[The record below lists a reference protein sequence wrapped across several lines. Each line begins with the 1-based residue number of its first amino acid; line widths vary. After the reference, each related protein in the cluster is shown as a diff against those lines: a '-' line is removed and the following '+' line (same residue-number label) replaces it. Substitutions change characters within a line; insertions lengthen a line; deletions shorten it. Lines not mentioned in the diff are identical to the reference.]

1 MLFEDASVHDDE
13 QACLPS
19 ALGGLGMDHAFLHPH
34 CLGPDANGVLDHLR
48 HVLGAAE
55 DIYDVHFVGHFF
67 QARVGFLAEHFLFVG
82 IDGNDS
88 VAGRYSATP

>member
-1 MLFEDASVHDDE
+1 
-13 QACLPS
+13 
-19 ALGGLGMDHAFLHPH
+19 
-34 CLGPDANGVLDHLR
+34 
-48 HVLGAAE
+48 VLGAAE